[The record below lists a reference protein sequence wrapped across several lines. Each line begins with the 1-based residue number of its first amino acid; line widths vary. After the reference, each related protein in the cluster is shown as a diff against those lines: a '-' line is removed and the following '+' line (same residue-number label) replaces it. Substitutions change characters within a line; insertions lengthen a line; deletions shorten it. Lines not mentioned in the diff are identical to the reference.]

1 MSKDQTKS
9 IFNSLNEAG
18 HEQLIF
24 CNDKELGLKAIIGI
38 HNTALGPA
46 MGGTRMWNYSSDED
60 ALNDVINLSM
70 AMSYKSSLAG
80 LNAGGG
86 KAVII
91 GDPKIKNEKFIR
103 KYAEFLNDL
112 KGKYWTA
119 QDVNM
124 TSQDIVNI
132 KKTSEYVVGLPK
144 EHGGLGDSS
153 VPTAYGVYLGM
164 KSALMNVTGNDSLTD
179 KKILIQ
185 GVGKVGSKLIDYLLK
200 EGSKVFAF
208 DINKN
213 NLERFNRSNITI
225 LNEEDLYRNRYDI
238 YSPCAL
244 GGAVNK
250 SSINHIKCDI
260 IAGAANNQITDE
272 DIVLPKLKE
281 KNILFIPDFL
291 INAGGIISVYHEQIN
306 DLDSKKVMDMTSDI
320 FDKVTD
326 VLKFSSE
333 KNIST
338 FQAAIQ
344 LAKDRINKISE
355 K

>member
-9 IFNSLNEAG
+9 IFNYLNEHE
-18 HEQLIF
+18 HEQLIY
-24 CNDKELGLKAIIGI
+24 CHDKELGLKAIVGI

-46 MGGTRMWNYSSDED
+46 IGGTRMWNYTSDEE

-91 GDPKIKNEKFIR
+91 GDPKIKNERFIR
-103 KYAEFLNDL
+103 RYAEFLNDL

-124 TSQDIVNI
+124 TSEDIVNI
-132 KKTSEYVVGLPK
+132 KKTSRYVVGLPK

-164 KSALMNVTGNDSLTD
+164 KSALMNVTGKDSLSD

-185 GVGKVGSKLIDYLLK
+185 GVGKVGGKLIDYLLE
-200 EGSKVFAF
+200 EGSKIYAY

-213 NLERFNRSNITI
+213 NLEKFNRSNIII
-225 LNEEDLYRNRYDI
+225 LKEEDIFKNRYDI

-250 SSINHIKCDI
+250 DSVDQIECDI
-260 IAGAANNQITDE
+260 IAGAANNQISDE

-281 KNILFIPDFL
+281 KNILYIPDFL

-306 DLDSKKVMDMTSDI
+306 DLDTKKVMDMTSDI

-333 KNIST
+333 NNIST
-338 FQAAIQ
+338 FQAAVQ
-344 LAKDRINKISE
+344 LAKDRINKVSE

>member
-9 IFNSLNEAG
+9 IFNYLNEHE
-18 HEQLIF
+18 HEQLIY
-24 CNDKELGLKAIIGI
+24 CHDKELGLKAIVGI

-46 MGGTRMWNYSSDED
+46 IGGTRMWNYTSDEE

-103 KYAEFLNDL
+103 RYAEFLNDL

-124 TSQDIVNI
+124 TSEDIVNI
-132 KKTSEYVVGLPK
+132 KKTSRYVVGLPK

-164 KSALMNVTGNDSLTD
+164 KSALMNVTGKDSLSD

-185 GVGKVGSKLIDYLLK
+185 GVGKVGGKLIDYLLE
-200 EGSKVFAF
+200 EGSKIYAY

-213 NLERFNRSNITI
+213 NLEKFNRSNIII
-225 LNEEDLYRNRYDI
+225 LKEEDIFKNRYDI

-250 SSINHIKCDI
+250 DSVDQIECDI
-260 IAGAANNQITDE
+260 IAGAANNQISDE

-281 KNILFIPDFL
+281 KNILYIPDFL

-306 DLDSKKVMDMTSDI
+306 DLDTKKVMDMTSDI

-333 KNIST
+333 NNISS
-338 FQAAIQ
+338 FQAAVQ
-344 LAKDRINKISE
+344 LAKDRINKVSE